1 MLGGIEVEFV
11 SLLRVEHHSLSLLV
25 AVAKVAI
32 AFKASHGDGFLEI
45 EDGILEFALGLVHIA
60 EGIDGIDT
68 TVVGGLFQP

>member
-11 SLLRVEHHSLSLLV
+11 SLLRVKHPSLSLLV

-32 AFKASHGDGFLEI
+32 ALKTSHGDGLLEI
-45 EDGILEFALGLVHIA
+45 EDGILEFALSLIHIA
-60 EGIDGIDT
+60 EGVDGIDT